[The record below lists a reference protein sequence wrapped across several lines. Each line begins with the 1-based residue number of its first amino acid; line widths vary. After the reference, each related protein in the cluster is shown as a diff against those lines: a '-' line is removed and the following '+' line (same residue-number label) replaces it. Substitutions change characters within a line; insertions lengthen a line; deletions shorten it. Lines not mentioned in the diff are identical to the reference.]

1 MHKFLTVPVN
11 VIILIQSPWYYFYF
25 RTTRWL
31 KGSIKKYEGTRK
43 FIWDYSFLS
52 KIMNK
57 KLTKS
62 MLYYSLSLFT
72 RSFLIHN
79 LLLYIMIRF
88 STQSTIG
95 DVFTRWETLRSVV
108 WQQPEDAK
116 LFEDQCKSLR
126 SSLQI
131 YSFWLLMS
139 PFIKSSGN
147 HWSENAVFQTSMALK
162 FKL

>member
-25 RTTRWL
+25 STTRWL

-57 KLTKS
+57 NLTKS

-131 YSFWLLMS
+131 YSFLLLRS

-147 HWSENAVFQTSMALK
+147 HWSENAVFQISMALK